1 MSRLRSDNVTLA
13 HEGLA
18 VVSDIDLSIP
28 DGKITTILGPNGCG
42 KSTLL
47 RALAR
52 LKRADGGSVI
62 LDGQL
67 IHHMPTRDV
76 AKKLGLLSQQSITP
90 GGITVRD
97 LVRRGRYP
105 HQSFLQPPSRADEEI
120 IDHALELAGM
130 TDLQRRAVDE
140 LSGGQ
145 RQRAWIAMVLAQ
157 ETPLLL
163 LDEPT
168 TFLDMAHQMQ
178 VIDLV
183 QRLNANEQRTVGMV
197 LHDVNEAA
205 RVSHHMIAM
214 SDGKILR
221 EGAPHDIVDQQLL
234 AELYGVECDVYHT
247 PGTGHPFCVPRS
259 VVATD
264 PNKPAPV
271 QGLFNVNGLKTG
283 YGNATVLH
291 GLSLE
296 LPAGAVTAI
305 IGPNAC
311 GKSTLLR
318 TCGRLL
324 RPSSGRVEMHGS
336 AVHKGRHRAFSR
348 QLALLTQ
355 GPAAPSG
362 FLVEDLVASGRVP
375 HQGFLK
381 QWREEDE
388 RAVDNALG
396 WCNLADLRFREIET
410 LSGGQR
416 QRAWLGLTL
425 AQDTPVLLLDEPTT
439 FLDIAAQIELLDL
452 VRTLNQEQ
460 GRSVVMVLHDINL
473 AARYADHLVA
483 MKDGEVIAAGRPSD
497 ILTAE
502 LLRAVFDIEA
512 TIVEDPL
519 TGTPLVMPSAVAA
532 TAGLSL
538 LPAYA
543 GDLVPA

>member
-1 MSRLRSDNVTLA
+1 MSRLRSEKVSLSYDGAEVVHDVDLA
-13 HEGLA
+13 
-18 VVSDIDLSIP
+18 IP
-28 DGKITTILGPNGCG
+28 DGQITTIIGPNGCG

-76 AKKLGLLSQQSITP
+76 AKKLGLLSQQSMTP
-90 GGITVRD
+90 AGITVRD

-105 HQSFLQPPSRADEEI
+105 HQSFLQAPSKSDETI
-120 IDHALELAGM
+120 VDHALDLAGM
-130 TDLQRRAVDE
+130 GDLESRAVDE

-183 QRLNANEQRTVGMV
+183 QRLNATQGRTVVMV

-214 SDGKILR
+214 NSGKILR
-221 EGAPHDIVDQQLL
+221 QGTPREMLDASLL
-234 AELYGVECDVYHT
+234 AELYGVECDVFLH
-247 PGTGHPFCVPRS
+247 PNHGHPCCVPRS
-259 VVATD
+259 IVK
-264 PNKPAPV
+264 NEPASN
-271 QGLFNVNGLKTG
+271 QAGSDLFDVETLKTG
-283 YGNATVLH
+283 YGNATVID
-291 GLSLE
+291 GLSVK
-296 LPAGAVTAI
+296 LPAGAITAI

-311 GKSTLLR
+311 GKSTLLK

-324 RPSSGRVEMHGS
+324 RPSSGNVSLDGD

-348 QLALLTQ
+348 RLAMLTQ
-355 GPAAPSG
+355 GPVAPAG
-362 FLVEDLVASGRVP
+362 YLVEDLGAAGRVP
-375 HQGFLK
+375 HQGILK
-381 QWREEDE
+381 QWRSEDE
-388 RAVDNALG
+388 TAVENALC
-396 WCNLADLRFREIET
+396 WCNLADLRFREVET

-416 QRAWLGLTL
+416 QRAWFGLAL

-452 VRTLNQEQ
+452 VRTLNQKR
-460 GRSVVMVLHDINL
+460 GRSVVMVLHDLNL

-483 MKDGEVIAAGRPSD
+483 MKNGEVVAAGRPAD
-497 ILTAE
+497 VITVE
-502 LLRAVFDIEA
+502 LLREVFGIEA
-512 TIVEDPL
+512 VIITDPL
-519 TGTPLVMPSAVAA
+519 TGTPLVLPSRRSTSRTITPGTNRA
-532 TAGLSL
+532 
-538 LPAYA
+538 
-543 GDLVPA
+543 

>member
-13 HEGLA
+13 YDGLT
-18 VVSDIDLSIP
+18 VVQDIDLAIP
-28 DGKITTILGPNGCG
+28 DGKITTIIGPNGCG

-52 LKRADGGSVI
+52 LKKADGGSVI

-76 AKKLGLLSQQSITP
+76 AKKLGLLSQQSMTP
-90 GGITVRD
+90 PGITVRD

-105 HQSFLQPPSRADEEI
+105 HQSFLQPPNRSDEEVA
-120 IDHALELAGM
+120 DRALTLAGM
-130 TDLQRRAVDE
+130 SDLQHRAVDA

-145 RQRAWIAMVLAQ
+145 RQRARIAMVLAQ

-183 QRLNANEQRTVGMV
+183 QRLNATEDRTVVMV

-214 SDGKILR
+214 NTGRILR
-221 EGAPHDIVDQQLL
+221 EGPPHELLDAELL
-234 AELYGVECDVYHT
+234 AELYGVECDVYHH
-247 PGTGHPFCVPRS
+247 PKHGHPYCVPRS
-259 VVATD
+259 IVTSEPTTRFSD
-264 PNKPAPV
+264 
-271 QGLFNVNGLKTG
+271 QDLFKVDSLKTG
-283 YGNATVLH
+283 YGGATVLH
-291 GLSLE
+291 GLSVN
-296 LPAGAVTAI
+296 LPAGAITAV

-324 RPSSGRVEMHGS
+324 RPSSGNVELQGDS
-336 AVHKGRHRAFSR
+336 VHKGRHRAFSR
-348 QLALLTQ
+348 RLALLSQ
-355 GPAAPSG
+355 GTVTPSG

-375 HQGFLK
+375 HQGILK
-381 QWREEDE
+381 QWRQEDE
-388 RAVDNALG
+388 QAVENALC
-396 WCNLADLRFREIET
+396 WCNLAELRFREVET

-416 QRAWLGLTL
+416 QRAWFGLAL

-460 GRSVVMVLHDINL
+460 GRSVVMVLHDLNL

-483 MKDGEVIAAGRPSD
+483 MKDGEVVAAGSPSEV
-497 ILTAE
+497 ITVE
-502 LLRAVFDIEA
+502 LLREVFGVEAVII
-512 TIVEDPL
+512 TDPM
-519 TGTPLVMPSAVAA
+519 TGAPLVLPDSALESQSAVDASPIA
-532 TAGLSL
+532 I
-538 LPAYA
+538 
-543 GDLVPA
+543 

>member
-1 MSRLRSDNVTLA
+1 MSRLRSEKVSLSYDGAEVVHDVDLA
-13 HEGLA
+13 
-18 VVSDIDLSIP
+18 IP
-28 DGKITTILGPNGCG
+28 DGQITTIIGPNGCG

-76 AKKLGLLSQQSITP
+76 AKKLGLLSQQSMTP
-90 GGITVRD
+90 AGITVRD

-105 HQSFLQPPSRADEEI
+105 HQSFLQAPSKSDETI
-120 IDHALELAGM
+120 VDHALDLAGM
-130 TDLQRRAVDE
+130 GDLESRAVDE

-183 QRLNANEQRTVGMV
+183 QRLNATQGRTVVMV

-214 SDGKILR
+214 NSGKILR
-221 EGAPHDIVDQQLL
+221 QGTPREMLDASLL
-234 AELYGVECDVYHT
+234 AELYGVECDVFLH
-247 PGTGHPFCVPRS
+247 PNHGHPCCVPRS
-259 VVATD
+259 IVK
-264 PNKPAPV
+264 NEPASN
-271 QGLFNVNGLKTG
+271 QAGSDLFDVETLKTG
-283 YGNATVLH
+283 YGNATVID
-291 GLSLE
+291 GLSVK
-296 LPAGAVTAI
+296 LPAGAITAI

-311 GKSTLLR
+311 GKSTLLK

-324 RPSSGRVEMHGS
+324 RPSSGNVSLDGD

-348 QLALLTQ
+348 RLAMLTQ
-355 GPAAPSG
+355 GPVAPAG
-362 FLVEDLVASGRVP
+362 YLVEDLVAAGRVP
-375 HQGFLK
+375 HQGILK
-381 QWREEDE
+381 QWRSEDE
-388 RAVDNALG
+388 TAVENALC
-396 WCNLADLRFREIET
+396 WCNLADLRFREVET

-416 QRAWLGLTL
+416 QRAWFGLAL

-452 VRTLNQEQ
+452 VRTLNQKR
-460 GRSVVMVLHDINL
+460 GRSVVMVLHDLNL

-483 MKDGEVIAAGRPSD
+483 MKNGEVVAAGRPAD
-497 ILTAE
+497 VITVE
-502 LLRAVFDIEA
+502 LLREVFGIEA
-512 TIVEDPL
+512 VIITDPL
-519 TGTPLVMPSAVAA
+519 TGTPLVLPSRRSTSRTITPGTNRA
-532 TAGLSL
+532 
-538 LPAYA
+538 
-543 GDLVPA
+543 